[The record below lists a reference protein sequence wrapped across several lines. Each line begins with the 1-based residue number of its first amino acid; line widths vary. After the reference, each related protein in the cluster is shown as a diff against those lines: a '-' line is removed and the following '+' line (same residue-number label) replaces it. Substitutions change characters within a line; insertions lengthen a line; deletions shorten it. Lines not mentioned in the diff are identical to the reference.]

1 MTVQRISGFSSVVK
15 FCMYIMCITTLV
27 MTFLGCKGSGENPY
41 AVRAREKLKE
51 GDQESAVRL
60 LKEAIDDNPKVADIH
75 LDLAILLHDYKQDY
89 IGAIYHYQRYLDLV
103 PQGQE
108 NSIIE
113 ERIRKAKQ
121 ALVISPEFAGM
132 HDERSGE
139 ALKKKLI
146 ELMEENLSLKER
158 LKSIASKQSG
168 KTGTSTSVKT
178 QPTTP
183 TTKKPSSGVQK
194 TSSSSI
200 NKTTHPA
207 AVTL

>member
-15 FCMYIMCITTLV
+15 FCMYICITMVV
-27 MTFLGCKGSGENPY
+27 MMFLGCKGSGESPY

-60 LKEAIDDNPKVADIH
+60 FKEAIDDNPKVAEIH

-89 IGAIYHYQRYLDLV
+89 IGAIYHYQRYLDLM
-103 PQGQE
+103 PQGQD
-108 NSIIE
+108 NPVIE
-113 ERIRKAKQ
+113 ARIRKAKQ

-132 HDERSGE
+132 HEERSGE

-146 ELMEENLSLKER
+146 ELMEENLSLKAR
-158 LKSIASKQSG
+158 LQSIGSKQSS
-168 KTGTSTSVKT
+168 KTGTSTSGKT
-178 QPTTP
+178 QSPQP
-183 TTKKPSSGVQK
+183 ITKKPSSEVKK

-200 NKTTHPA
+200 SKTTHPVS
-207 AVTL
+207 VTL